1 MSFLKRYFAIFP
13 ILLIAQVNAGELL
26 VSEAY
31 IRGLPPGQT
40 VTAAFMTIRNGYDHD
55 CRLLGADTPVADRA
69 ELHQHSH
76 QGGVMSMRRVP
87 GLSIPAGSQVNLKP
101 GGYHLMLFGLKTP
114 LVDGEAYPLSLLF
127 ETCPDVQL
135 NVPVRDVLRE
145 GGGR

>member
-1 MSFLKRYFAIFP
+1 MSFLKRYFVIFP
-13 ILLIAQVNAGELL
+13 ILFMAQVNAGELV

-31 IRGLPPGQT
+31 IRGLPPGQS
-40 VTAAFMTIRNGYDHD
+40 VTAAFMTIHNDYDHD
-55 CRLLGADTPVADRA
+55 CRLLGADTPVASRV

-101 GGYHLMLFGLKTP
+101 GGYHLMLFGLKVP
-114 LVDGEAYPLSLLF
+114 LVDGEVYPLSLLF
-127 ETCPDVQL
+127 EACPEVQL

-145 GGGR
+145 GDGR

>member
-1 MSFLKRYFAIFP
+1 MSFLKRYFVIFP
-13 ILLIAQVNAGELL
+13 ILLMTQVNAGELL

-55 CRLLGADTPVADRA
+55 CRLLGAASPVASRA

-76 QGGVMSMRRVP
+76 QDGVMSMRRVP
-87 GLSIPAGSQVNLKP
+87 ELRIPAGSQVNLKP
-101 GGYHLMLFGLKTP
+101 GGYHLMLFGLQTP
-114 LVDGEAYPLSLLF
+114 LVDGEAYSLSLVF
-127 ETCPDVQL
+127 ENCPDVQL